1 MSSTPR
7 RHVHHHGA
15 RAIEDLANIYVAP
28 WRKRDGVSLY
38 DVDNAEYWAR
48 NASKWDVAGGWRARV
63 LNGTLHVK
71 MLSMQ
76 PHWAERTSVLRVLLL
91 TLRRERHLA
100 EQARLGRL
108 PPHAAA
114 QHPRPPPG
122 AATLLDGVDL
132 VYVHNDRDP
141 TPWRGHPR
149 GSGQLIP
156 LFTNAHSHGL
166 TSLPLPEF
174 SWVGWHTHTKPW
186 CRLSSEV
193 WAAGGRTAWAN
204 RTDVAFFSGGLDNG
218 PMRKQLRQ
226 LSQTPAAQG
235 VIQTRNVAPRFF
247 TVGAAAKAGKDPP
260 QPMSA
265 LCGYKYLISVAGYG
279 YSNRLK
285 SLLLC
290 GSVVIHVKQ
299 PWNEFF
305 FPLLKPNVHIAV
317 AQSVAD
323 IIPTVQRLRANASLA
338 QQIAANG
345 RELAARLMTMDRVL
359 DYTGALLR
367 SYASV
372 QRERA
377 TSARGFTPATTAA
390 DLGAITGQCNCA
402 SGTAPTAANCPNLDP
417 YAFRRR
423 RCCDGWD
430 CPREICEDSVTA
442 FNMGLAQVASSH
454 ASASGGRDDAAAAGI
469 APAMPGARD
478 EARTARGAGRAS
490 GAATPRRRSGGFASS
505 ARAGW
510 ERSKAVPVPPT
521 RRGASAAAA
530 AAADVAPAGG
540 RPPLVSETKVA
551 AAVGDRDLEK
561 YGEAVSVL

>member
-108 PPHAAA
+108 PPHAAS
-114 QHPRPPPG
+114 QHPQQPPG

-390 DLGAITGQCNCA
+390 DLGAITA
-402 SGTAPTAANCPNLDP
+402 SATAPLARRPQRPTARTSIRTRS
-417 YAFRRR
+417 RRR
-423 RCCDGWD
+423 RCCDGW
-430 CPREICEDSVTA
+430 TA
-442 FNMGLAQVASSH
+442 RARFARIPSRPSTWGLHSGSSH

-510 ERSKAVPVPPT
+510 ERSKAAPVPPT
-521 RRGASAAAA
+521 RRGACCSCCC
-530 AAADVAPAGG
+530 
-540 RPPLVSETKVA
+540 
-551 AAVGDRDLEK
+551 
-561 YGEAVSVL
+561 